1 MSSPAHSP
9 PSAIPRAV
17 SVSDTVRRFE
27 ARSGSSIPTR
37 IVSSPA
43 STSAALPARTLPHSP
58 RKNPLRNS
66 PSSNR
71 GSPSYR
77 PPSEAAQPVASTST
91 ATSPPKPR
99 ELGLGSPRDERRA
112 SETAGIR
119 QRGQGIPA
127 ASRLPHSVSLPRDA
141 NLIQPE
147 SDDFSP
153 RSETSSQ
160 SGFGYSPSRTR
171 LRPSISISGVTP
183 ERRMPPLRRRA
194 EKSEGM
200 IRTGSADRIL
210 RVKSPPS
217 STSRQSSFTQAPS
230 SAASTQYFTPSP
242 TTNPLTS
249 PMSGSYD
256 EGERTDSIVDGY
268 FSLGDARNTVY
279 LDSPAVSRPPSAT
292 DPYQKR
298 EDVEPAVDSDG
309 VPALGNVVLPSDLSR
324 QLSSRPVLHSRSSS
338 ASSLSVNGTSGH
350 AGLRRGSSGIASPSL
365 SRSGSHSRS
374 NSPLSHNIL
383 TTVIQEP
390 SPRKSP
396 RKSPQLRINPPALPS
411 SANLFNAI
419 SSLPTPPVPT
429 KSPLRNFSGRSS
441 VVSSS
446 SRRSGGEGEER
457 SEASTPHKTPQEDGN
472 HAQERVKKVGSM
484 ESVMAV
490 AGTPLSAATRMGRM
504 ADVTTVESPV
514 KSPLTYSSPP
524 AMAESDRSSS
534 LAEVESPVGY
544 ESAAP
549 PRSSQDDQR
558 GSSQS
563 QNEIRFTML
572 TAPSIYSQSSASGS
586 NYDSGPGSAKSW
598 GTEGTTTPRSAES
611 RFFTASTSSNPQP
624 SPSGKLGTERPNG
637 HEIQKRRPLS
647 GVMDHIHVGG
657 WGKKK
662 EEKEK
667 GKESEK
673 QRRFSN
679 GSEKGHRRSSS
690 LPRPSFSMSSDNDSP
705 YANRP
710 SFETRPSFESRP
722 SFETRPSF
730 EKKASFGTPNN
741 SSRHLPPT
749 TSTPLASIPQ
759 ERSPAKSPSLPILRD
774 PSFPTIATPTGAAT
788 GMGKKRAETSKEPL
802 SSLLSGTQSA
812 KSKRSHV
819 LKEIAESE
827 RAYAKDLALVRD
839 AFMMPLNLQIG
850 GARPDSMV
858 SFSSSTSSGGSLT
871 PGTPSTTARPGHSKR
886 SSIYTYQTAET
897 SRSSTT
903 SAGGPPSATS
913 IPKSPSEGFNMGYFS
928 NNAKSRESLVSS
940 NTPNQAIRT
949 SGIMAPPVGKP
960 LSPADIKA
968 VFLNLDHLAAVADE
982 LATSFEEAL
991 GREEEGAGKREGEKG
1006 DDRLGQVFVAMVPK
1020 LRPLYNYYCSRQPSA
1035 SRHLQT
1041 LLSSPLYALHL
1052 KAQWAVISPHT
1063 HAWNLD
1069 SMLIK
1074 PVQRL
1079 TKYPLLFE
1087 DLGKVT
1093 TPVHGDYFGIREAGI
1108 ESRKLAVEVDE
1119 GRRRKE
1125 VVEMALSNGS
1135 VVKKPVG
1142 TDKKEAKP
1150 QGSKLLGLKRFKKSS
1165 VTASASSTTLA
1176 SASTGPTAPSLLS
1189 DSSLHTLKAHQA
1201 RLQIFNTSLKTLG
1214 QDILLWTASAKEVLR
1229 AEDAVLR
1236 AWDHV
1241 GRLEEGDRADHRV
1254 LEMRNVVDG
1263 LVDGAW
1269 SELSVE
1275 IKTQILP
1282 ILSTLLKSMTNP
1294 SKVLTKRSSLHA
1306 DYTKYHSHSSAPL
1319 TKKLVALEPNVVKNA
1334 QEFVALHEQLLE
1346 ELPAFLEG
1354 CMRILDIAV
1363 VGFAN
1368 AQARYFSNI
1377 RVRVREFC
1385 LVWVKSPIGVGIYE
1399 GADGIR
1405 SSDEQMTGDELEKAW
1420 YECWKGCAAAL
1431 DKFQCTQS
1439 SYKPPNLDVRMGLN
1453 RPRSRTTS
1461 LTNSTD
1467 LPSPTLRHSASTNN
1481 ALSSPTSS
1489 FFGSARGDRLS
1500 GAASSSGS
1508 AGASFIVTSP
1518 GGKEDKRESGGSRFN
1533 LLRRSNSKSAVPQLT
1548 TPSKPT
1554 HTRQG
1559 SGLRPSS
1566 ATSESSRRSWGL
1578 PQIPNTTSEGFKGLG
1593 LSPTSSL
1600 TVSPRQSPRPPQFAG
1615 AAEPPSPS
1623 LTNGS
1628 LVSPNPSFGFG
1639 SSGRTPEFGKTPEMG
1654 TPRSG
1659 ISGYFTSRTPDLNML
1674 SGDRHPYSRGGATAS
1689 EASLGSLTGLG
1700 IGDVPMPMRSPGRRG
1715 SGHPFA
1721 SPTLPPGAA
1730 EPGDVSD
1737 GWREEPMLYQ
1747 CACVADF
1754 DPMELGNRR
1763 YRGLKFLRMLPGD
1776 LIDILHEVGR
1786 IEDLPLFPYPGVGVE
1801 NDGVLVG
1808 KGEDGE
1814 IGLVICSFLEPL
1826 RD

>member
-1 MSSPAHSP
+1 MSSPAQSP
-9 PSAIPRAV
+9 PKSAIPRSV

-43 STSAALPARTLPHSP
+43 SSSTALPSQTPPQSP

-71 GSPSYR
+71 SSPSYR

-91 ATSPPKPR
+91 ATTRTKPR
-99 ELGLGSPRDERRA
+99 DLSLGSPRDERRA
-112 SETAGIR
+112 SETGSIR
-119 QRGQGIPA
+119 QRGQGISS
-127 ASRLPHSVSLPRDA
+127 ASRLPHSISLPRDGSSSF
-141 NLIQPE
+141 QPE
-147 SDDFSP
+147 PDDFSP
-153 RSETSSQ
+153 RSDVSSH
-160 SGFGYSPSRTR
+160 SGFGYSPNRTK

-183 ERRMPPLRRRA
+183 ERRMPPLRRRT

-200 IRTGSADRIL
+200 ARAGSADRIL

-217 STSRQSSFTQAPS
+217 AASRQSSFTQTPP
-230 SAASTQYFTPSP
+230 SAASSQYFTPSP
-242 TTNPLTS
+242 TTKPLTS
-249 PMSGSYD
+249 PVARSDGD
-256 EGERTDSIVDGY
+256 GERTDSIVDGY
-268 FSLGDARNTVY
+268 FSLGDARSTVY
-279 LDSPAVSRPPSAT
+279 LESPAISRPPSAAGPQHQT
-292 DPYQKR
+292 RDA
-298 EDVEPAVDSDG
+298 EPVSVDSDEA
-309 VPALGNVVLPSDLSR
+309 PTLGSVVLPSDLSR
-324 QLSSRPVLHSRSSS
+324 QLSHRPVLHSRSSS

-350 AGLRRGSSGIASPSL
+350 TGLRRDSISPSL
-365 SRSGSHSRS
+365 SRSASHSRS
-374 NSPLSHNIL
+374 VSPLSQNIP

-390 SPRKSP
+390 SPRKSSV
-396 RKSPQLRINPPALPS
+396 KSPNLRINPPAPPS
-411 SANLFNAI
+411 SAKLHRAI
-419 SSLPTPPVPT
+419 ASLPTPPVPT
-429 KSPLRNFSGRSS
+429 KSPLRNFSGQSTA
-441 VVSSS
+441 VSSS
-446 SRRSGGEGEER
+446 SRNSGGEGEER
-457 SEASTPHKTPQEDGN
+457 SQASTPPRLPHKSENPVGN
-472 HAQERVKKVGSM
+472 EGMRRVDSM
-484 ESVMAV
+484 ESVTAV
-490 AGTPLSAATRMGRM
+490 AGTPLSAATRMERM
-504 ADVTTVESPV
+504 TEASTVESPI
-514 KSPLTYSSPP
+514 KSPLAPYSPP
-524 AMAESDRSSS
+524 ALTDSRRSLSVAERASPI
-534 LAEVESPVGY
+534 VHESPT
-544 ESAAP
+544 SP
-549 PRSSQDDQR
+549 ISPSDDR
-558 GSSQS
+558 RRSSQS

-586 NYDSGPGSAKSW
+586 NHDSAPGSAKSW

-611 RFFTASTSSNPQP
+611 RFFTASTSSATQP
-624 SPSGKLGTERPNG
+624 SPNGKLGTERPNG
-637 HEIQKRRPLS
+637 HEGHRRRPLS

-662 EEKEK
+662 DEK
-667 GKESEK
+667 GKEKEGDR
-673 QRRFSN
+673 QRRFSHE
-679 GSEKGHRRSSS
+679 GEKGHRRSSS
-690 LPRPSFSMSSDNDSP
+690 LPRPNFSISSENDLP
-705 YANRP
+705 YVNRP
-710 SFETRPSFESRP
+710 SLETRPSFERQS
-722 SFETRPSF
+722 
-730 EKKASFGTPNN
+730 SFGTPNTT
-741 SSRHLPPT
+741 SRHLPPT

-774 PSFPTIATPTGAAT
+774 PSFPTITPPTGDGA
-788 GMGKKRAETSKEPL
+788 GLGKKRAETSKEPL
-802 SSLLSGTQSA
+802 SSLLSAAQTA

-819 LKEIAESE
+819 LREIAESE

-839 AFMMPLNLQIG
+839 AFMLPLNLQIG

-871 PGTPSTTARPGHSKR
+871 PGTPSTTTRPGHSKR

-897 SRSSTT
+897 SRSSTA
-903 SAGGPPSATS
+903 SAAGPPSATG
-913 IPKSPSEGFNMGYFS
+913 IPKSPSDGFNMSYFS
-928 NNAKSRESLVSS
+928 NKAKSRESLNS
-940 NTPNQAIRT
+940 T
-949 SGIMAPPVGKP
+949 SQNPKTLSMMAPPVGKP

-982 LATSFEEAL
+982 LATRFEEAL
-991 GREEEGAGKREGEKG
+991 GEEDEKEEGGGKREGERG
-1006 DDRLGQVFVAMVPK
+1006 SDRLGQVFVAMVPK

-1041 LLSSPLYALHL
+1041 LLSSPLHAVHL

-1093 TPVHGDYFGIREAGI
+1093 TPVHGDYFGIREAGS
-1108 ESRKLAVEVDE
+1108 ESRKLAAEVDE

-1125 VVEMALSNGS
+1125 VVEMALSNDPA
-1135 VVKKPVG
+1135 VKKAAI
-1142 TDKKEAKP
+1142 TDKKETKP
-1150 QGSKLLGLKRFKKSS
+1150 QGPKLLGLKRFKKGSIP
-1165 VTASASSTTLA
+1165 ASASSATLA
-1176 SASTGPTAPSLLS
+1176 SSVSAAPTASTLLS
-1189 DSSLHTLKAHQA
+1189 NSSLHALKTLQA
-1201 RLQIFNTSLKTLG
+1201 RLQIYNTSLKTLG
-1214 QDILLWTASAKEVLR
+1214 QDMLLWTASAKEVLR
-1229 AEDAVLR
+1229 TEDAVLR

-1263 LVDGAW
+1263 LVDSAW
-1269 SELSVE
+1269 SELSEEV
-1275 IKTQILP
+1275 KSQVLP

-1306 DYTKYHSHSSAPL
+1306 DYNRYHSHSSAPL
-1319 TKKLVALEPNVVKNA
+1319 TKKLVALEPHVIKNA

-1368 AQARYFSNI
+1368 AQARYFANI
-1377 RVRVREFC
+1377 RARLREFC

-1399 GADGIR
+1399 GVEGGR
-1405 SSDEQMTGDELEKAW
+1405 SMDERLIGDDLEKAW

-1439 SYKPPNLDVRMGLN
+1439 SYRPPHVDARMGLN

-1467 LPSPTLRHSASTNN
+1467 LPSPTLRHSASSNN
-1481 ALSSPTSS
+1481 ALSSPTSP

-1500 GAASSSGS
+1500 GPRDSVSS
-1508 AGASFIVTSP
+1508 ASFVITSP
-1518 GGKEDKRESGGSRFN
+1518 GGKEEKRESTGSRFN
-1533 LLRRSNSKSAVPQLT
+1533 LLRRSNSKSVVPQSV
-1548 TPSKPT
+1548 PSRPT

-1566 ATSESSRRSWGL
+1566 SSATSESSRHSWGL
-1578 PQIPNTTSEGFKGLG
+1578 PQIPNTAIEGFKGLG
-1593 LSPTSSL
+1593 LSPTNSL
-1600 TVSPRQSPRPPQFAG
+1600 TVSPRQSPHPPPSG
-1615 AAEPPSPS
+1615 GEPPSPT

-1628 LVSPNPSFGFG
+1628 LVSPNLSFGFG
-1639 SSGRTPEFGKTPEMG
+1639 FSGRTPEFGKTPEMG

-1659 ISGYFTSRTPDLNML
+1659 ISGYFTSRTPDLGVL

-1689 EASLGSLTGLG
+1689 EISLSGLTGLG
-1700 IGDVPMPMRSPGRRG
+1700 IGDVPMPMRGSQRG
-1715 SGHPFA
+1715 SSGHPFA

-1730 EPGDVSD
+1730 ESGDVSD
-1737 GWREEPMLYQ
+1737 GWRDEPVLYQ

-1763 YRGLKFLRMLPGD
+1763 YRGLKFLQMLPGD

-1786 IEDLPLFPYPGVGVE
+1786 IEDLPAFPYPAIGVE